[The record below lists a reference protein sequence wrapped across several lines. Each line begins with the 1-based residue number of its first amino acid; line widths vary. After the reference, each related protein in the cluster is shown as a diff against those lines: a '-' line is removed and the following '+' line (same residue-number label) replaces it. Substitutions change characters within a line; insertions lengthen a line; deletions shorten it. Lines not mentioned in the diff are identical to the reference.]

1 MVFLAASAVAQP
13 WQGATYDAR
22 IWRVIDGD
30 TIQVLVG
37 DRVETVR
44 YIGINTPEIQ
54 PTRGREPYGEAARW
68 TNEALVVGRAV
79 QLVLDV
85 QPRDR
90 DDRLLAY
97 VYVNGQLVNAELVR
111 RGYAEVSTYPPNVQH
126 YAEFVELQRQARST
140 KQGLWGD
147 AAALAAYKARTSG
160 VVGSKNTRV
169 YLHPDDPIWRERDPD
184 NLVYFESADQARAEG
199 YVPSLDYP
207 RYASQEG
214 RALAGGSEKFISSSR
229 SVAPPATQGAA
240 TPPAE
245 TP

>member
-1 MVFLAASAVAQP
+1 MALVAASAVAQP
-13 WQGATYDAR
+13 WQGATYDALV
-22 IWRVIDGD
+22 WRVIDGD

-37 DRVETVR
+37 DHVETVR
-44 YIGINTPEIQ
+44 YIGINTPEIHH

-68 TNEALVVGRAV
+68 ANEALVVGRAV

-85 QPRDR
+85 QPHDR
-90 DDRLLAY
+90 AGRLLAY
-97 VYVNGQLVNAELVR
+97 VYLNGHLVNAELVR
-111 RGYAEVSTYPPNVQH
+111 RGYAEVSTYPPNVRH
-126 YAEFVELQRQARST
+126 YAEFVELQRQARSA

-147 AAALAAYKARTSG
+147 AAALAAYKARASG

-184 NLVYFESADQARAEG
+184 NLVYFESADQARAQG
-199 YVPSLDYP
+199 YVPSLDYS

-214 RALAGGSEKFISSSR
+214 RALVGGSEKFISSSS
-229 SVAPPATQGAA
+229 SVGPPAAQG
-240 TPPAE
+240 AE